1 MKADPHSQI
10 GQRIRE
16 ARNRA
21 KLTQR
26 QLAAKIGVRYQQ
38 IQRYER
44 GEKLSVD
51 RLLVIAEIL
60 DAKLDWLTTGQGR

>member
-1 MKADPHSQI
+1 MPDPRKVI
-10 GQRIRE
+10 GNRIRE

-21 KLTQR
+21 KLTQH

-51 RLLVIAEIL
+51 RLITIADALRVDL
-60 DAKLDWLTTGQGR
+60 DIMLHNVT